1 MPKQARP
8 VTHRKRRS
16 TVRSR
21 SGRSVT
27 AEEEG
32 MEIHRTEILQSLD
45 GHLVNVKYVGLFEHA
60 GDVRDAILQ
69 LKYQEKKEVS
79 SSLATLMAAELANQD
94 RCDVVTWAPT
104 TVLRRQKRGFDQSE
118 LIARHLAAQ
127 LGVRHARLLRR
138 CNDGRQTG
146 SSREERLARPLFVSR
161 PGLRG
166 KCIWV
171 VDDVMTTGATLRAS
185 AEALVDSGVAR
196 VMCIAVSWVK

>member
-45 GHLVNVKYVGLFEHA
+45 GHLVNVNYVGLFEHA

-127 LGVRHARLLRR
+127 LGIRHARLLRR
-138 CNDGRQTG
+138 SNDGRQTG
-146 SSREERLARPLFVSR
+146 TSREERLARPSFVSR
-161 PGLRG
+161 PGLQG